1 MQCCAAHGGTVAL
14 HCIAGGV
21 WRVVRRTF
29 ASVHA
34 ACVMLLVERC
44 TLHAAYD
51 IHTSA
56 REGPRE
62 EHYRNTAPTWST
74 STASSA
80 FARRSASSEAVRRRL
95 LGSSAIASRMSHS

>member
-21 WRVVRRTF
+21 WRVARRTF

-51 IHTSA
+51 IQA
-56 REGPRE
+56 RGR
-62 EHYRNTAPTWST
+62 
-74 STASSA
+74 
-80 FARRSASSEAVRRRL
+80 
-95 LGSSAIASRMSHS
+95 ASRRALQEHRAYLVDVDGILGLCAQVGELRGGEAQVVGIIRDRQ